1 MEFHLDLCL
10 LKMNEPIKE
19 KNFYPKGKLKNIKLD
34 ILIVKQKLF
43 ISKNIKDLEIME
55 LPLKIQY
62 LPT

>member
-1 MEFHLDLCL
+1 LEFHLDLCL

-19 KNFYPKGKLKNIKLD
+19 KNFYPKGKLKNIKLG

-55 LPLKIQY
+55 FH
-62 LPT
+62 